1 MTKIDLA
8 SQPSRLPYAQGSTP
22 HELRLQLEPVDEE
35 QEKPEKGR
43 GGPKRTRS
51 KDKPQKSENC
61 SGKPEPDRS
70 QAPQPLPST
79 PTTGPPQFPRPP
91 PSRPTDDRRL
101 GEFLTRRQAA
111 EFIRD
116 ELGRPISFSTA
127 SKLAALGEFAEPALW
142 WGRRPLY
149 AREELHIW
157 AEARSRP
164 TKERA

>member
-22 HELRLQLEPVDEE
+22 HEVQLQLEPVDEE
-35 QEKPEKGR
+35 QQKQEKGR

-51 KDKPQKSENC
+51 KDKSAG

-111 EFIRD
+111 EFIRN

-149 AREELHIW
+149 TREELRIW
-157 AEARSRP
+157 TEARGRA